1 MGEMSNETRTQTFQ
15 TPAPVKLRVDIPKG
29 RIKVTAAE
37 TGDTRVELIAI
48 GGDPRAQAMIAEAE
62 VAQNGD
68 EIVVRVRK
76 DGPMWFGWGGSIEAL
91 VTAPLASHATL
102 STGAGRVET
111 TGRLGDVDAHTGAGA
126 IVLDECA
133 EARARTGSGN
143 ITIASATGSA
153 DAKTGS
159 GRVHVGNV
167 AGNVRISTGAGS
179 AELDGAG
186 GEATLSTGSGNIEV
200 GEGGDAVEASCGSG
214 NIKVRRVDHG
224 RVRAKTTSGGV
235 SVGVAQGVAALLD
248 LSTMSGRVSSELD
261 ASGPPA
267 EGEAHVEL
275 VLNTISGNVN
285 VARV

>member
-1 MGEMSNETRTQTFQ
+1 
-15 TPAPVKLRVDIPKG
+15 
-29 RIKVTAAE
+29 
-37 TGDTRVELIAI
+37 
-48 GGDPRAQAMIAEAE
+48 MIADAE

-68 EIVVRVRK
+68 EIIVRVRK
-76 DGPMWFGWGGSIEAL
+76 DGPMWFGFGGSIEAQ

-111 TGRLGDVDAHTGAGA
+111 IGRLGEVSAHSGSGA

-143 ITIASATGSA
+143 ISIAQVTGSA

-159 GRVHVGNV
+159 GRVHVGKV
-167 AGNVRISTGAGS
+167 GGNVRIATGAGS
-179 AELDGAG
+179 AELDSAG

-200 GEGGDAVEASCGSG
+200 GEAGDAVEATCGSG
-214 NIKVRRVDHG
+214 SIKVRRADHG

-235 SVGVAQGVAALLD
+235 SVGVAEGVAALLD
-248 LSTMSGRVSSELD
+248 LSTLSGKVNSELA

-275 VLNTISGNVN
+275 VLGAISGNVN